1 MTARLKIV
9 AKMIKTILIWPQ
21 RETTRHCVFV
31 IEKILSVFVA
41 LFCAESLASET
52 QYRNS
57 DIDTVAFKFEPIN
70 VTAINQS
77 KNNPLSETLISGK
90 KLELY
95 TISSSLNK
103 VLRNSPGLFAL
114 SDYNNVQDSRI
125 SIRGFGTRSNF
136 GIRGIKILVDGVPE
150 STPDG
155 QGQVDNISMDYF
167 EQVSVFR
174 GSTSILFGN
183 ASGGAINFISKS
195 PRGYNFTKSNMII
208 NSLNDKAFTF
218 LINRKYKSADWNFQ
232 YHVQN
237 QNGHRD
243 HSSSHSSIFNFQLKW
258 GLKAF
263 ENFVLSINQLHS
275 PYALD
280 PGALTLEQ
288 KNENPQMARSANQLY
303 DSRESVTQSK
313 VSLKTEKFL
322 NGMVLLKTNI
332 WFLHRVFNNKLPFE
346 NSGQVALLRNYYG
359 FDSRLIYQQN
369 FGNIYNNIMLGFEMN
384 SQVDDRKRF
393 DNIYGEKGSIK
404 YDGEEK
410 FFMSASY
417 LQWMISYRT
426 HQIFSALRF
435 DYNRASLNDKLLENK
450 KTFYD
455 ADYQNY
461 TPLLGYRYK
470 INEQLSYFINYTT
483 HFETPTLYETGN
495 SPELR
500 PQRNQIRELGI
511 FIENSLARHGEI
523 VLFESKVENEIVPY
537 EVEDEPGRSYF
548 KNAGI
553 TRRRGLEFSLST
565 NPYKKL
571 EFQYTHTHTDY
582 KFIKFGHGEDILNG
596 NFLPAIPRYFGKFNF
611 LYSLTNNL
619 NIDAEIYYAGK
630 VYFDDQN
637 TAEGNGYL
645 LTNLKIE
652 NVFNIFERGTTL
664 FIYIGNVLD
673 TDYNSNIRINAY
685 NDRYYEPAPSRYY
698 SVGLKF

>member
-1 MTARLKIV
+1 
-9 AKMIKTILIWPQ
+9 MIKTILIWPQ
-21 RETTRHCVFV
+21 RETTMHCVFV
-31 IEKILSVFVA
+31 IAKILSVFVA

-57 DIDTVAFKFEPIN
+57 EIDTVAFKFEPIN

-195 PRGYNFTKSNMII
+195 PRGYNFTNSNMII

-237 QNGHRD
+237 QNGHRN

-359 FDSRLIYQQN
+359 FDSKIIYQQN
-369 FGNIYNNIMLGFEMN
+369 FGDIHNNIMLGFEMN

-410 FFMSASY
+410 FFMSASF
-417 LQWMISYRT
+417 LQWMISYKA

-435 DYNRASLNDKLLENK
+435 DYNRASLNDKLLENG

-455 ADYQNY
+455 TDYQNF
-461 TPLLGYRYK
+461 TPLLGYKYK

-537 EVEDEPGRSYF
+537 EIEDEPSRSYF

-553 TRRRGLEFSLST
+553 TKRRGLEFSLST
-565 NPYKKL
+565 NPYKRL
-571 EFQYTHTHTDY
+571 EFQYTHTHAEY

-596 NFLPAIPRYFGKFNF
+596 NFLPAIPRYFGKFNI
-611 LYSLTNNL
+611 LYSLTSNL
-619 NIDAEIYYAGK
+619 NVDAEIYYSGK
-630 VYFDDQN
+630 VYFDDHN

-664 FIYIGNVLD
+664 FIYIGNVFD

>member
-1 MTARLKIV
+1 M
-9 AKMIKTILIWPQ
+9 
-21 RETTRHCVFV
+21 

-52 QYRNS
+52 QYGNS

-77 KNNPLSETLISGK
+77 KKNPLSETLISGK

-195 PRGYNFTKSNMII
+195 PRGYNFTNSNMII

-218 LINRKYKSADWNFQ
+218 LINRKYKSAKWNFQ

-243 HSSSHSSIFNFQLKW
+243 HSSSYSSIFNFQLKW

-288 KNENPQMARSANQLY
+288 K
-303 DSRESVTQSK
+303 K
-313 VSLKTEKFL
+313 
-322 NGMVLLKTNI
+322 
-332 WFLHRVFNNKLPFE
+332 
-346 NSGQVALLRNYYG
+346 
-359 FDSRLIYQQN
+359 
-369 FGNIYNNIMLGFEMN
+369 
-384 SQVDDRKRF
+384 
-393 DNIYGEKGSIK
+393 
-404 YDGEEK
+404 
-410 FFMSASY
+410 
-417 LQWMISYRT
+417 
-426 HQIFSALRF
+426 
-435 DYNRASLNDKLLENK
+435 
-450 KTFYD
+450 
-455 ADYQNY
+455 
-461 TPLLGYRYK
+461 
-470 INEQLSYFINYTT
+470 
-483 HFETPTLYETGN
+483 
-495 SPELR
+495 
-500 PQRNQIRELGI
+500 
-511 FIENSLARHGEI
+511 
-523 VLFESKVENEIVPY
+523 
-537 EVEDEPGRSYF
+537 
-548 KNAGI
+548 
-553 TRRRGLEFSLST
+553 
-565 NPYKKL
+565 
-571 EFQYTHTHTDY
+571 
-582 KFIKFGHGEDILNG
+582 
-596 NFLPAIPRYFGKFNF
+596 
-611 LYSLTNNL
+611 
-619 NIDAEIYYAGK
+619 
-630 VYFDDQN
+630 
-637 TAEGNGYL
+637 
-645 LTNLKIE
+645 
-652 NVFNIFERGTTL
+652 
-664 FIYIGNVLD
+664 
-673 TDYNSNIRINAY
+673 
-685 NDRYYEPAPSRYY
+685 
-698 SVGLKF
+698 

>member
-1 MTARLKIV
+1 
-9 AKMIKTILIWPQ
+9 MIKTILIWPQ
-21 RETTRHCVFV
+21 RETTMHCVFV
-31 IEKILSVFVA
+31 IAKILSVFVA

-57 DIDTVAFKFEPIN
+57 EIDTVAFKFEPIN

-218 LINRKYKSADWNFQ
+218 LINRNYKSADWNFQ
-232 YHVQN
+232 YHAQN

-263 ENFVLSINQLHS
+263 ENFILSINQLHS

-322 NGMVLLKTNI
+322 NDMVLLKTNI

-369 FGNIYNNIMLGFEMN
+369 FGDIHNNIMLGFEMN

-410 FFMSASY
+410 FFMSASF

-455 ADYQNY
+455 TDYQNF
-461 TPLLGYRYK
+461 TPLLGYKYK

-537 EVEDEPGRSYF
+537 EVEDEPSRSYF

-553 TRRRGLEFSLST
+553 TRRRGLEFTLST
-565 NPYKKL
+565 NPYKSL
-571 EFQYTHTHTDY
+571 EFQYTHTHAEY

-596 NFLPAIPRYFGKFNF
+596 NFLPAIPRYFGKFNI
-611 LYSLTNNL
+611 LYSLTSNL
-619 NIDAEIYYAGK
+619 NVDAEIYYSGK
-630 VYFDDQN
+630 VYFDDHN

-652 NVFNIFERGTTL
+652 SVFNIFERGTTL
-664 FIYIGNVLD
+664 FIYIGNVFD

>member
-1 MTARLKIV
+1 
-9 AKMIKTILIWPQ
+9 MIKTILIWPQ
-21 RETTRHCVFV
+21 RETTMHCVFV
-31 IEKILSVFVA
+31 IAKILSVFVA

-57 DIDTVAFKFEPIN
+57 EIDTVAFKFEPIN

-218 LINRKYKSADWNFQ
+218 LINRNYKSADWNFQ
-232 YHVQN
+232 YHAQN

-263 ENFVLSINQLHS
+263 ENFILSINQLHS

-322 NGMVLLKTNI
+322 NDMVLLKTNI

-359 FDSRLIYQQN
+359 FDSKLIYQQN
-369 FGNIYNNIMLGFEMN
+369 FGDIHNNIMLGFEMN

-410 FFMSASY
+410 FFMSASF

-435 DYNRASLNDKLLENK
+435 DYNRASLNDKLLENR

-455 ADYQNY
+455 TDYQNF
-461 TPLLGYRYK
+461 TPLLGYKYK

-537 EVEDEPGRSYF
+537 EVEDEPDRSYF

-553 TRRRGLEFSLST
+553 TRRRGLEFTLST
-565 NPYKKL
+565 NPYKSL
-571 EFQYTHTHTDY
+571 EFQYTHTHAEY

-596 NFLPAIPRYFGKFNF
+596 NFLPAIPRYFGKFNILF
-611 LYSLTNNL
+611 SLTSNL
-619 NIDAEIYYAGK
+619 NVDAEIYYSGK
-630 VYFDDQN
+630 VYFDDHN

-652 NVFNIFERGTTL
+652 SVFNIFERGTTL
-664 FIYIGNVLD
+664 FIYIGNVFD

>member
-1 MTARLKIV
+1 
-9 AKMIKTILIWPQ
+9 MIKTILIWPQ
-21 RETTRHCVFV
+21 RETTVHSVFV

-57 DIDTVAFKFEPIN
+57 DVDTVAFKFEPIN

-195 PRGYNFTKSNMII
+195 PRGNNFTKSNMII

-237 QNGHRD
+237 QNGHRN

-258 GLKAF
+258 GLKSF

-313 VSLKTEKFL
+313 VSLRTEKFL
-322 NGMVLLKTNI
+322 NGKVLLKTNI

-369 FGNIYNNIMLGFEMN
+369 FGDIHNNIMLGFEMN

-410 FFMSASY
+410 FFMSASF
-417 LQWMISYRT
+417 LQWMISYRA

-435 DYNRASLNDKLLENK
+435 DYNRASLNDKLLENG

-455 ADYQNY
+455 TDYQNF
-461 TPLLGYRYK
+461 TPLLGYKYK

-523 VLFESKVENEIVPY
+523 VLFESKVENEIMPY
-537 EVEDEPGRSYF
+537 EIEDEPSRSYF

-553 TRRRGLEFSLST
+553 TKRRGLEFSLST
-565 NPYKKL
+565 NPYKRL
-571 EFQYTHTHTDY
+571 EFQYTHTHAEY

-596 NFLPAIPRYFGKFNF
+596 NFLPAIPRYFGKFNI
-611 LYSLTNNL
+611 LYSLTSNL
-619 NIDAEIYYAGK
+619 NVDAEIYYSGK
-630 VYFDDQN
+630 VYFDDHN

-664 FIYIGNVLD
+664 FIYIGNVFD

>member
-1 MTARLKIV
+1 
-9 AKMIKTILIWPQ
+9 MIKTILIWSQ

-369 FGNIYNNIMLGFEMN
+369 FGDIHNNIMLGFEMN

-410 FFMSASY
+410 FFMSASF
-417 LQWMISYRT
+417 LQWMISYKA

-435 DYNRASLNDKLLENK
+435 DYNRASLNDKLLENG

-455 ADYQNY
+455 TDYQNF
-461 TPLLGYRYK
+461 TPLLGYKYK

-537 EVEDEPGRSYF
+537 EIEDEPGRSYF

-553 TRRRGLEFSLST
+553 TKRRGLEFSLST
-565 NPYKKL
+565 NPYKRL
-571 EFQYTHTHTDY
+571 EFQYTHTHAEY

-596 NFLPAIPRYFGKFNF
+596 NFLPAIPRYFGKFNI
-611 LYSLTNNL
+611 LYSLTSNL
-619 NIDAEIYYAGK
+619 NVDAEIYYSGK
-630 VYFDDQN
+630 VYFDDHN

-664 FIYIGNVLD
+664 FIYIGNVFD

>member
-1 MTARLKIV
+1 
-9 AKMIKTILIWPQ
+9 MIKTILIWPQ
-21 RETTRHCVFV
+21 RETTMHCVFV
-31 IEKILSVFVA
+31 IAKILSVFVA

-57 DIDTVAFKFEPIN
+57 EIDTVAFKFEPIN

-218 LINRKYKSADWNFQ
+218 LINRNYKSADWNFQ
-232 YHVQN
+232 YHAQN

-263 ENFVLSINQLHS
+263 ENFILSINQLHS

-322 NGMVLLKTNI
+322 NDMVLLKTNI

-369 FGNIYNNIMLGFEMN
+369 FGDIHNNIMLGFEMN

-410 FFMSASY
+410 FFMSASF

-435 DYNRASLNDKLLENK
+435 DYNRASLNDKLLENR

-455 ADYQNY
+455 TDYQNF
-461 TPLLGYRYK
+461 TPLLGYKYK

-553 TRRRGLEFSLST
+553 TRRRGLEFTLST
-565 NPYKKL
+565 NPYKSL
-571 EFQYTHTHTDY
+571 EFQYTHTHAEY

-596 NFLPAIPRYFGKFNF
+596 NFLPAIPRYFGKFNILF
-611 LYSLTNNL
+611 SLTSNL
-619 NIDAEIYYAGK
+619 NVDAEIYYSGK
-630 VYFDDQN
+630 VYFDDHN

-652 NVFNIFERGTTL
+652 SVFNIFERGTTL
-664 FIYIGNVLD
+664 FIYIGNVFD

>member
-1 MTARLKIV
+1 
-9 AKMIKTILIWPQ
+9 MIKTILIWPQ
-21 RETTRHCVFV
+21 RETTMHCVFV
-31 IEKILSVFVA
+31 IAKILSVFVA

-57 DIDTVAFKFEPIN
+57 EIDTVAFKFEPIN

-218 LINRKYKSADWNFQ
+218 LINRNYKSADWNFQ
-232 YHVQN
+232 YHAQN

-263 ENFVLSINQLHS
+263 ENFILSINQLHS

-322 NGMVLLKTNI
+322 NDMVLLKTNI

-369 FGNIYNNIMLGFEMN
+369 FGDIHNNIMLGFEMN

-410 FFMSASY
+410 FFMSASF

-435 DYNRASLNDKLLENK
+435 DYNRASLNDKLLENR

-455 ADYQNY
+455 TDYQNF
-461 TPLLGYRYK
+461 TPLLGYKYK

-553 TRRRGLEFSLST
+553 TRRRGLEFTLST
-565 NPYKKL
+565 NPYKSL
-571 EFQYTHTHTDY
+571 EFQYTHTHAEY

-596 NFLPAIPRYFGKFNF
+596 NFLPAIPRYFGKFNI
-611 LYSLTNNL
+611 LYSLTSNL
-619 NIDAEIYYAGK
+619 NVDAEIYYSGK
-630 VYFDDQN
+630 VYFDDHN

-652 NVFNIFERGTTL
+652 SVFNIFERGTTL
-664 FIYIGNVLD
+664 FIYIGNVFD

>member
-1 MTARLKIV
+1 
-9 AKMIKTILIWPQ
+9 MIKTILIWPQ
-21 RETTRHCVFV
+21 RETTMHCVFV
-31 IEKILSVFVA
+31 IAKILSVFVA

-52 QYRNS
+52 QYGNS
-57 DIDTVAFKFEPIN
+57 DIDPVAFKFEPIN

-218 LINRKYKSADWNFQ
+218 FINRKYKSADWNFQ

-258 GLKAF
+258 ALKAF

-322 NGMVLLKTNI
+322 NDMVLLKTNI
-332 WFLHRVFNNKLPFE
+332 WFLHRAFNNKLPFE

-359 FDSRLIYQQN
+359 FDSKIIYQQN
-369 FGNIYNNIMLGFEMN
+369 FGDIHNNIMLGFEMN

-410 FFMSASY
+410 FFMSASF
-417 LQWMISYRT
+417 LQWMISYRA

-435 DYNRASLNDKLLENK
+435 DYNRASLNDKLLENR

-455 ADYQNY
+455 ADYQNF
-461 TPLLGYRYK
+461 TPLLGYKYK

-537 EVEDEPGRSYF
+537 EIEDEPGRSYF

-553 TRRRGLEFSLST
+553 TKRRGLEFSLST
-565 NPYKKL
+565 NPYKRL
-571 EFQYTHTHTDY
+571 EFQYTHTRAEY
-582 KFIKFGHGEDILNG
+582 KFIRFGHGEDILNG
-596 NFLPAIPRYFGKFNF
+596 NFLPAIPRYFGKFNI
-611 LYSLTNNL
+611 LYSLTSNL
-619 NIDAEIYYAGK
+619 NVDAEIYYSGK
-630 VYFDDQN
+630 VYFDDHN

-664 FIYIGNVLD
+664 FIYIGNVFD

>member
-1 MTARLKIV
+1 MKLQGIV
-9 AKMIKTILIWPQ
+9 FFM
-21 RETTRHCVFV
+21 

-52 QYRNS
+52 QYGNS

-77 KNNPLSETLISGK
+77 KKNPLSETLISGK

-195 PRGYNFTKSNMII
+195 PRGYNFTNSNMII

-218 LINRKYKSADWNFQ
+218 LINRKYKSAKWNFQ

-243 HSSSHSSIFNFQLKW
+243 HSSSYSSIFNFQLKW

-359 FDSRLIYQQN
+359 FDSKIIYQQN
-369 FGNIYNNIMLGFEMN
+369 FGDIHNNIMLGFEMN

-410 FFMSASY
+410 FFMSASF
-417 LQWMISYRT
+417 LQWMISYKA

-435 DYNRASLNDKLLENK
+435 DYNRASLNDKLLENG

-455 ADYQNY
+455 TDYQNF
-461 TPLLGYRYK
+461 TPLLGYKYK

-537 EVEDEPGRSYF
+537 EIEDEPDRSYF

-553 TRRRGLEFSLST
+553 TKRRGLEFSLST
-565 NPYKKL
+565 NPYKRL
-571 EFQYTHTHTDY
+571 EFQYTHTHAEY

-596 NFLPAIPRYFGKFNF
+596 NFLPAIPRYFGKFNI
-611 LYSLTNNL
+611 LYSLTSNL
-619 NIDAEIYYAGK
+619 NVDAEIYYSGK
-630 VYFDDQN
+630 VYFDDHN

-664 FIYIGNVLD
+664 FIYIGNVFD

>member
-1 MTARLKIV
+1 
-9 AKMIKTILIWPQ
+9 MIKTILIWPQ
-21 RETTRHCVFV
+21 RETTMHCVFV
-31 IEKILSVFVA
+31 IAKILSVFVA

-57 DIDTVAFKFEPIN
+57 EIDTVAFKFEPIN
-70 VTAINQS
+70 VTAIHQS
-77 KNNPLSETLISGK
+77 KKNPLSETLISGK

-208 NSLNDKAFTF
+208 NSLNDKALTF
-218 LINRKYKSADWNFQ
+218 LINRNYKSADWNFQ
-232 YHVQN
+232 YHAQN

-263 ENFVLSINQLHS
+263 ENFILSINQLHS

-322 NGMVLLKTNI
+322 NDMVLLKTNI

-369 FGNIYNNIMLGFEMN
+369 FGDIHNNIMLGFEMN

-410 FFMSASY
+410 FFMSASF

-435 DYNRASLNDKLLENK
+435 DYNRASLNNKLLENR

-455 ADYQNY
+455 TDYQNF
-461 TPLLGYRYK
+461 TPLLGYKYK

-537 EVEDEPGRSYF
+537 EVEDEPSRSYF

-553 TRRRGLEFSLST
+553 TRRRGLEFTLST
-565 NPYKKL
+565 NPYKSL
-571 EFQYTHTHTDY
+571 EFQYTHTHAEY

-596 NFLPAIPRYFGKFNF
+596 NFLPAIPRYFGKFNILF
-611 LYSLTNNL
+611 SLTSNL
-619 NIDAEIYYAGK
+619 NVDAEIYYSGK
-630 VYFDDQN
+630 VYFDDHN

-652 NVFNIFERGTTL
+652 SVFNIFERGTTL
-664 FIYIGNVLD
+664 FIYIGNVFD

>member
-1 MTARLKIV
+1 
-9 AKMIKTILIWPQ
+9 MIKTILIWPQ
-21 RETTRHCVFV
+21 RETTMHCVFV
-31 IEKILSVFVA
+31 IAKILSVFVA

-57 DIDTVAFKFEPIN
+57 EIDTVAFKFEPIN

-218 LINRKYKSADWNFQ
+218 LINRNYKSADWNFQ
-232 YHVQN
+232 YHAQN

-263 ENFVLSINQLHS
+263 ENFILSINQLHS

-322 NGMVLLKTNI
+322 NDMVLLKTNI

-369 FGNIYNNIMLGFEMN
+369 FGDIHNNIMLGFEMN

-410 FFMSASY
+410 FFMSASF

-435 DYNRASLNDKLLENK
+435 DYNRASLNNKLLENR

-455 ADYQNY
+455 TDYQNF
-461 TPLLGYRYK
+461 TPLLGYKYK

-537 EVEDEPGRSYF
+537 EVEDEPSRSYF

-553 TRRRGLEFSLST
+553 TRRRGLEFTLST
-565 NPYKKL
+565 NPYKSL
-571 EFQYTHTHTDY
+571 EFQYTHTHAEY

-596 NFLPAIPRYFGKFNF
+596 NFLPAIPRYFGKFNI
-611 LYSLTNNL
+611 LYSLTSNL
-619 NIDAEIYYAGK
+619 NVDAEIYYSGK
-630 VYFDDQN
+630 VYFDDHN

-652 NVFNIFERGTTL
+652 SVFNIFERGTTL
-664 FIYIGNVLD
+664 FIYIGNVFD

>member
-1 MTARLKIV
+1 
-9 AKMIKTILIWPQ
+9 MIKTILIWPQ
-21 RETTRHCVFV
+21 RETTMHCVFV
-31 IEKILSVFVA
+31 IAKILSVFVA

-57 DIDTVAFKFEPIN
+57 EIDTVAFKFEPIN

-218 LINRKYKSADWNFQ
+218 LINRNYKSADWNFQ
-232 YHVQN
+232 YHAQN

-263 ENFVLSINQLHS
+263 ENFILSINQLHS

-322 NGMVLLKTNI
+322 NDMVLLKTNI

-369 FGNIYNNIMLGFEMN
+369 FGDIHNNIMLGFEMN

-410 FFMSASY
+410 FFMSASF

-435 DYNRASLNDKLLENK
+435 DYNRASLNDKLLENR

-455 ADYQNY
+455 TDYQNF
-461 TPLLGYRYK
+461 TPLLGYKYK

-537 EVEDEPGRSYF
+537 EVEDEPDRSYF

-553 TRRRGLEFSLST
+553 TRRRGLEFTLST
-565 NPYKKL
+565 NPYKSL
-571 EFQYTHTHTDY
+571 EFQYTHTHAEY

-596 NFLPAIPRYFGKFNF
+596 NFLPAIPRYFGKFNILF
-611 LYSLTNNL
+611 SLTSNL
-619 NIDAEIYYAGK
+619 NVDAEIYYSGK
-630 VYFDDQN
+630 VYFDDHN

-652 NVFNIFERGTTL
+652 SVFNIFERGTTL
-664 FIYIGNVLD
+664 FIYIGNVFD

>member
-1 MTARLKIV
+1 MKLQGIV
-9 AKMIKTILIWPQ
+9 FFM
-21 RETTRHCVFV
+21 

-52 QYRNS
+52 QYGNS

-77 KNNPLSETLISGK
+77 KKNPLSETLISGK

-195 PRGYNFTKSNMII
+195 PRGYNFTNSNMII

-218 LINRKYKSADWNFQ
+218 LINRKYKSAKWNFQ

-243 HSSSHSSIFNFQLKW
+243 HSSSYSSIFNFQLKW

-359 FDSRLIYQQN
+359 FDSKIIYQQN
-369 FGNIYNNIMLGFEMN
+369 FGDIHNNIMLGFEMN

-410 FFMSASY
+410 FFMSASF
-417 LQWMISYRT
+417 LQWMISYKA

-435 DYNRASLNDKLLENK
+435 DYNRASLNDKLLENG

-455 ADYQNY
+455 TDYQNF
-461 TPLLGYRYK
+461 TPLLGYKYK

-537 EVEDEPGRSYF
+537 EIEDEPGRSYF

-553 TRRRGLEFSLST
+553 TKRRGLEFSLST
-565 NPYKKL
+565 NPYKRL
-571 EFQYTHTHTDY
+571 EFQYTHTHAEY

-596 NFLPAIPRYFGKFNF
+596 NFLPAIPRYFGKFNI
-611 LYSLTNNL
+611 LYSLTSNL
-619 NIDAEIYYAGK
+619 NVDAEIYYSGK
-630 VYFDDQN
+630 VYFDDHN

-664 FIYIGNVLD
+664 FIYIGNVFD

>member
-1 MTARLKIV
+1 
-9 AKMIKTILIWPQ
+9 MIKTILIWSQ
-21 RETTRHCVFV
+21 RKLIRHCVFMV
-31 IEKILSVFVA
+31 ENILSIFIA
-41 LFCAESLASET
+41 LFCAESLVSEN

-195 PRGYNFTKSNMII
+195 PQGYNFTKSNMII

-313 VSLKTEKFL
+313 VSLRTEKFL
-322 NGMVLLKTNI
+322 NGKVLLKTNI

-369 FGNIYNNIMLGFEMN
+369 FGDIHNNIMLGFEMN

-410 FFMSASY
+410 FFMSASF
-417 LQWMISYRT
+417 LQWMISYRA

-435 DYNRASLNDKLLENK
+435 DYNRASLDDKLLEDR

-455 ADYQNY
+455 TDYQNF
-461 TPLLGYRYK
+461 TPLLGYKYE

-553 TRRRGLEFSLST
+553 TKRRGLEFSLST
-565 NPYKKL
+565 NPYKRL
-571 EFQYTHTHTDY
+571 EFQYTHTHAEY

-596 NFLPAIPRYFGKFNF
+596 NFLPAIPRYFGKFNV
-611 LYSLTNNL
+611 LYSLTSDL
-619 NIDAEIYYAGK
+619 NVDAEIYYSGK
-630 VYFDDQN
+630 VYFDDHN

-664 FIYIGNVLD
+664 FIYIGNVFD

-685 NDRYYEPAPSRYY
+685 NNRYYEPAPSRYY

>member
-1 MTARLKIV
+1 
-9 AKMIKTILIWPQ
+9 MIKTILSWPQ
-21 RETTRHCVFV
+21 RETTMHCVFV

-52 QYRNS
+52 QYGNS

-77 KNNPLSETLISGK
+77 KKNPLSETLISGK

-232 YHVQN
+232 YHAQN

-322 NGMVLLKTNI
+322 NDMVLLKTNI

-369 FGNIYNNIMLGFEMN
+369 FGDIHNNIMLGFEMN

-410 FFMSASY
+410 FFMSASF

-435 DYNRASLNDKLLENK
+435 DYNRASLNDKLLENR

-455 ADYQNY
+455 TDYQNF
-461 TPLLGYRYK
+461 TPLLGYKYK

-523 VLFESKVENEIVPY
+523 VLFESKVENEIMPY
-537 EVEDEPGRSYF
+537 EIEDEPGRSYF

-553 TRRRGLEFSLST
+553 TKRRGLEFSLST
-565 NPYKKL
+565 NPCKSL
-571 EFQYTHTHTDY
+571 ELQYTHTHAEY

-596 NFLPAIPRYFGKFNF
+596 NFLPAIPRYFGKFNI
-611 LYSLTNNL
+611 LYSLTSNL
-619 NIDAEIYYAGK
+619 NVDAEIYYSGK
-630 VYFDDQN
+630 VYFDDHN

-664 FIYIGNVLD
+664 FIYIGNVFD

>member
-1 MTARLKIV
+1 
-9 AKMIKTILIWPQ
+9 MIKTILIWPQ
-21 RETTRHCVFV
+21 RETTMHCVFV
-31 IEKILSVFVA
+31 IAKILSVFVA

-57 DIDTVAFKFEPIN
+57 EIDTVAFKFEPIN

-218 LINRKYKSADWNFQ
+218 LINRNYKSADWNFQ
-232 YHVQN
+232 YHAQN

-263 ENFVLSINQLHS
+263 ENFILSINQLHS

-322 NGMVLLKTNI
+322 NDMVLLKTNI

-369 FGNIYNNIMLGFEMN
+369 FGDIHNNIMLGFEMN

-410 FFMSASY
+410 FFMSASF

-435 DYNRASLNDKLLENK
+435 DYNRASLNDKLLENR

-455 ADYQNY
+455 TDYQNF
-461 TPLLGYRYK
+461 TPLLGYKYK

-537 EVEDEPGRSYF
+537 EVEDEPSRSYF

-553 TRRRGLEFSLST
+553 TRRRGLEFTLST
-565 NPYKKL
+565 NPYKSL
-571 EFQYTHTHTDY
+571 EFQYTHTHAEY

-596 NFLPAIPRYFGKFNF
+596 NFLPAIPRYFGKFNILF
-611 LYSLTNNL
+611 SLTSNL
-619 NIDAEIYYAGK
+619 NVDAEIYYSGK
-630 VYFDDQN
+630 VYFDDHN

-652 NVFNIFERGTTL
+652 SVFNIFERGTTL
-664 FIYIGNVLD
+664 FIYIGNVFD

>member
-1 MTARLKIV
+1 
-9 AKMIKTILIWPQ
+9 MIKTILIWPQ
-21 RETTRHCVFV
+21 RETTMHCVFV
-31 IEKILSVFVA
+31 IAKILSVFVA

-57 DIDTVAFKFEPIN
+57 EIDTVAFKFEPIN

-218 LINRKYKSADWNFQ
+218 LINRNYKSADWNFQ
-232 YHVQN
+232 YHAQN

-263 ENFVLSINQLHS
+263 ENFILSINQLHS

-322 NGMVLLKTNI
+322 NDMVLLKTNI

-369 FGNIYNNIMLGFEMN
+369 FGDIHNNIMLGFEMN

-410 FFMSASY
+410 FFMSASF

-435 DYNRASLNDKLLENK
+435 DYNRASLNNKLLENR

-455 ADYQNY
+455 TDYQNF
-461 TPLLGYRYK
+461 TPLLGYKYK

-553 TRRRGLEFSLST
+553 TRRRGLEFTLST
-565 NPYKKL
+565 NPYKSL
-571 EFQYTHTHTDY
+571 EFQYTHTHAEY

-596 NFLPAIPRYFGKFNF
+596 NFLPAIPRYFGKFNI
-611 LYSLTNNL
+611 LYSLTSNL
-619 NIDAEIYYAGK
+619 NVDAEIYYSGK
-630 VYFDDQN
+630 VYFDDHN

-652 NVFNIFERGTTL
+652 SVFNIFERGTTL
-664 FIYIGNVLD
+664 FIYIGNVFD

>member
-1 MTARLKIV
+1 MKLQGIV
-9 AKMIKTILIWPQ
+9 FFM
-21 RETTRHCVFV
+21 

-52 QYRNS
+52 QYGNS

-77 KNNPLSETLISGK
+77 KKNPLSETLISGK

-195 PRGYNFTKSNMII
+195 PRGYNFTNSNMII

-218 LINRKYKSADWNFQ
+218 LINRKYKSAKWNFQ

-243 HSSSHSSIFNFQLKW
+243 HSSSYSSIFNFQLKW

-359 FDSRLIYQQN
+359 FDSKIIYQQN
-369 FGNIYNNIMLGFEMN
+369 FGDIHNNIMLGFEMN

-410 FFMSASY
+410 FFMSASF
-417 LQWMISYRT
+417 LQWMISYKA

-435 DYNRASLNDKLLENK
+435 DYNRASLNDKLLENG

-455 ADYQNY
+455 TDYQNF
-461 TPLLGYRYK
+461 TPLLGFKYK

-523 VLFESKVENEIVPY
+523 VLFESKVENEIMPY
-537 EVEDEPGRSYF
+537 EIEDEPGRSYF

-553 TRRRGLEFSLST
+553 TKRRGLEFSLST
-565 NPYKKL
+565 NPYKRL
-571 EFQYTHTHTDY
+571 EFQYTHTHAEY

-596 NFLPAIPRYFGKFNF
+596 NFLPAIPRYFGKFNI
-611 LYSLTNNL
+611 LYSLTSNL
-619 NIDAEIYYAGK
+619 NVDAEIYYSGK
-630 VYFDDQN
+630 VYFDDHN

-664 FIYIGNVLD
+664 FIYIGNVFD

>member
-1 MTARLKIV
+1 
-9 AKMIKTILIWPQ
+9 MIKTILIWSQ
-21 RETTRHCVFV
+21 RKLIRHCVFMV
-31 IEKILSVFVA
+31 ENILSIFIA
-41 LFCAESLASET
+41 LFCAESLVSEN

-195 PRGYNFTKSNMII
+195 PRGYNFTNSNMII

-218 LINRKYKSADWNFQ
+218 LINRKYKSANWNFQ

-359 FDSRLIYQQN
+359 FDSKIIYQQN
-369 FGNIYNNIMLGFEMN
+369 FGDIHNNIMLGFEMN

-410 FFMSASY
+410 FFMSASF
-417 LQWMISYRT
+417 LQWMISYKA

-435 DYNRASLNDKLLENK
+435 DYNRASLNDKLLENG
-450 KTFYD
+450 KTLYD
-455 ADYQNY
+455 TDYQNF
-461 TPLLGYRYK
+461 TPLLGYKYK

-511 FIENSLARHGEI
+511 FIENSLTRHGEI

-565 NPYKKL
+565 NPYKRL
-571 EFQYTHTHTDY
+571 EFQYTHTHAEY
-582 KFIKFGHGEDILNG
+582 KFIKFGQGEDILNG

-611 LYSLTNNL
+611 LYSLTSNL
-619 NIDAEIYYAGK
+619 NVDAEIYYSGK
-630 VYFDDQN
+630 VYFDDHN
-637 TAEGNGYL
+637 TEEGNGYL

-664 FIYIGNVLD
+664 FIYIGNVFD

>member
-1 MTARLKIV
+1 M
-9 AKMIKTILIWPQ
+9 
-21 RETTRHCVFV
+21 

-52 QYRNS
+52 QYGNS

-77 KNNPLSETLISGK
+77 KKNPLSETLISGK

-218 LINRKYKSADWNFQ
+218 LINRKYKSAKWNFQ

-243 HSSSHSSIFNFQLKW
+243 HSSSYSSIFNFQLKW

-359 FDSRLIYQQN
+359 FDSKIIYQQN
-369 FGNIYNNIMLGFEMN
+369 FGDIHNNIMLGFEMN

-410 FFMSASY
+410 FFMSASF
-417 LQWMISYRT
+417 LQWMISYKA

-435 DYNRASLNDKLLENK
+435 DYNKASLNDKLLENG

-455 ADYQNY
+455 TDYQNF
-461 TPLLGYRYK
+461 TPLLGFKYK

-523 VLFESKVENEIVPY
+523 VLFESKVENEIMPY
-537 EVEDEPGRSYF
+537 EIEDEPGRSYF

-553 TRRRGLEFSLST
+553 TKRRGLEFSLST
-565 NPYKKL
+565 NPCKSL
-571 EFQYTHTHTDY
+571 ELQYTHTHAEY

-596 NFLPAIPRYFGKFNF
+596 NFLPAIPRYFGKFNI
-611 LYSLTNNL
+611 LYSLTSNL
-619 NIDAEIYYAGK
+619 NVDAEIYYSGK
-630 VYFDDQN
+630 VYFDDHN

-664 FIYIGNVLD
+664 FIYIGNVFD

>member
-1 MTARLKIV
+1 
-9 AKMIKTILIWPQ
+9 MIKTILIWPQ
-21 RETTRHCVFV
+21 RETTMHCVFV
-31 IEKILSVFVA
+31 IAKILSVFVA

-57 DIDTVAFKFEPIN
+57 EIDTVAFKFEPIN

-218 LINRKYKSADWNFQ
+218 LINRNYKSADWNFQ
-232 YHVQN
+232 YHAQN

-263 ENFVLSINQLHS
+263 ENFILSINQLHS

-322 NGMVLLKTNI
+322 NDMVLLKTNI

-369 FGNIYNNIMLGFEMN
+369 FGDIHNNIMLGFEMN

-410 FFMSASY
+410 FFMSASF

-435 DYNRASLNDKLLENK
+435 DYNRASLNDKLLENR

-455 ADYQNY
+455 TDYQNF
-461 TPLLGYRYK
+461 TPLLGYKYK

-537 EVEDEPGRSYF
+537 EVEDEPDRSYF

-553 TRRRGLEFSLST
+553 TRRRGLEFTLST
-565 NPYKKL
+565 NPYKSL
-571 EFQYTHTHTDY
+571 EFQYTHTHAEY

-596 NFLPAIPRYFGKFNF
+596 NFLPAIPRYFGKFNI
-611 LYSLTNNL
+611 LYSLTSNL
-619 NIDAEIYYAGK
+619 NVDAEIYYSGK
-630 VYFDDQN
+630 VYFDDHN

-652 NVFNIFERGTTL
+652 SVFNIFERGTTL
-664 FIYIGNVLD
+664 FIYIGNVFD

>member
-1 MTARLKIV
+1 M
-9 AKMIKTILIWPQ
+9 
-21 RETTRHCVFV
+21 
-31 IEKILSVFVA
+31 
-41 LFCAESLASET
+41 
-52 QYRNS
+52 
-57 DIDTVAFKFEPIN
+57 
-70 VTAINQS
+70 
-77 KNNPLSETLISGK
+77 ISGK

-183 ASGGAINFISKS
+183 ASGGAINFISKVHEDITL
-195 PRGYNFTKSNMII
+195 PNSNMII

-263 ENFVLSINQLHS
+263 ENFILSINQLHS

-313 VSLKTEKFL
+313 FSLKTEKFL
-322 NGMVLLKTNI
+322 NDMVLLKTNI

-369 FGNIYNNIMLGFEMN
+369 FGDIHNNIMLGFEMN

-410 FFMSASY
+410 FFMSASF
-417 LQWMISYRT
+417 LQWMISYRA
-426 HQIFSALRF
+426 HQIFF
-435 DYNRASLNDKLLENK
+435 QP
-450 KTFYD
+450 YD
-455 ADYQNY
+455 LII
-461 TPLLGYRYK
+461 T
-470 INEQLSYFINYTT
+470 
-483 HFETPTLYETGN
+483 
-495 SPELR
+495 EL
-500 PQRNQIRELGI
+500 
-511 FIENSLARHGEI
+511 
-523 VLFESKVENEIVPY
+523 V
-537 EVEDEPGRSYF
+537 
-548 KNAGI
+548 
-553 TRRRGLEFSLST
+553 
-565 NPYKKL
+565 
-571 EFQYTHTHTDY
+571 
-582 KFIKFGHGEDILNG
+582 
-596 NFLPAIPRYFGKFNF
+596 
-611 LYSLTNNL
+611 
-619 NIDAEIYYAGK
+619 
-630 VYFDDQN
+630 
-637 TAEGNGYL
+637 
-645 LTNLKIE
+645 
-652 NVFNIFERGTTL
+652 
-664 FIYIGNVLD
+664 
-673 TDYNSNIRINAY
+673 
-685 NDRYYEPAPSRYY
+685 
-698 SVGLKF
+698 

>member
-1 MTARLKIV
+1 
-9 AKMIKTILIWPQ
+9 MIKTILIWPQ
-21 RETTRHCVFV
+21 RETTMHCVFV
-31 IEKILSVFVA
+31 IAKILSVFVA

-57 DIDTVAFKFEPIN
+57 DIDTVTFKFEPIN

-218 LINRKYKSADWNFQ
+218 FINRKYKSADWNFQ

-258 GLKAF
+258 ALKAF

-313 VSLKTEKFL
+313 VSLRAEKFL

-346 NSGQVALLRNYYG
+346 NSGQIALLRNYYG

-369 FGNIYNNIMLGFEMN
+369 FGDIHNNIMLGFEMN

-410 FFMSASY
+410 FFMSASF
-417 LQWMISYRT
+417 LQWMISYRA

-435 DYNRASLNDKLLENK
+435 DYNRASLNDKLLENG

-455 ADYQNY
+455 TDYQNF
-461 TPLLGYRYK
+461 TPLLGYKYK

-537 EVEDEPGRSYF
+537 EIEDEPGRSYF

-553 TRRRGLEFSLST
+553 TERRGLEFSLST
-565 NPYKKL
+565 NPYKRL
-571 EFQYTHTHTDY
+571 EFQYTHTRAEY
-582 KFIKFGHGEDILNG
+582 KFIRFGHGEDILNG
-596 NFLPAIPRYFGKFNF
+596 NFLPAIPRYFGKFNI
-611 LYSLTNNL
+611 LYSLTSNL
-619 NIDAEIYYAGK
+619 NVDAEIYYSGK
-630 VYFDDQN
+630 VYFDDHN

-664 FIYIGNVLD
+664 FIYIGNVFD

>member
-1 MTARLKIV
+1 
-9 AKMIKTILIWPQ
+9 MIKTILIWPQ

-232 YHVQN
+232 YHAQN

-322 NGMVLLKTNI
+322 NDMVLLKTNI
-332 WFLHRVFNNKLPFE
+332 WFLHRAFNNKLPFE

-359 FDSRLIYQQN
+359 FDSRLIYQKN
-369 FGNIYNNIMLGFEMN
+369 FGDIHNNIMLGFEMN

-410 FFMSASY
+410 FFMGASF
-417 LQWMISYRT
+417 LQWVISYRV

-435 DYNRASLNDKLLENK
+435 DYNRASLNDKLLENS
-450 KTFYD
+450 KTFYES
-455 ADYQNY
+455 DYQNF
-461 TPLLGYRYK
+461 TPLLGYKYK

-565 NPYKKL
+565 NPYKRL
-571 EFQYTHTHTDY
+571 EFQYTHTHAEY
-582 KFIKFGHGEDILNG
+582 KFIKFGQGEDILNG

-664 FIYIGNVLD
+664 FIYIGNVFD

>member
-1 MTARLKIV
+1 
-9 AKMIKTILIWPQ
+9 MIKTILIWPQ
-21 RETTRHCVFV
+21 RETTMHCVFV
-31 IEKILSVFVA
+31 IAKILSVFVA

-57 DIDTVAFKFEPIN
+57 DIDTVTFKFEPIN

-288 KNENPQMARSANQLY
+288 KNENPQMARSANQQY

-332 WFLHRVFNNKLPFE
+332 WFSHRVFNNKLPFE

-359 FDSRLIYQQN
+359 FDSKIIYQQN
-369 FGNIYNNIMLGFEMN
+369 FGDIHNNIMLGFEMN

-410 FFMSASY
+410 FFMSASF
-417 LQWMISYRT
+417 LQWMISYRA

-435 DYNRASLNDKLLENK
+435 DYNRASLNDRLLVNR

-455 ADYQNY
+455 SDYQNF
-461 TPLLGYRYK
+461 TPLLGYKYK

-537 EVEDEPGRSYF
+537 EIEDEPGRSYF

-553 TRRRGLEFSLST
+553 TERRGLEFSLYT
-565 NPYKKL
+565 NPYKRF
-571 EFQYTHTHTDY
+571 EFQYTHTRAEY
-582 KFIKFGHGEDILNG
+582 KFIRFGHGEDILNG
-596 NFLPAIPRYFGKFNF
+596 NFLPAIPRYFGKFNI
-611 LYSLTNNL
+611 LYSLTSNL
-619 NIDAEIYYAGK
+619 NVDAEIYYSGK
-630 VYFDDQN
+630 VYFDDHN

-664 FIYIGNVLD
+664 FIYIGNVFD

>member
-1 MTARLKIV
+1 
-9 AKMIKTILIWPQ
+9 MIKTILIWPQ
-21 RETTRHCVFV
+21 RETTMHCVFV
-31 IEKILSVFVA
+31 IAKILSVFVA
-41 LFCAESLASET
+41 LFCTESLASET

-57 DIDTVAFKFEPIN
+57 DIDTVSFKFEPIN

-167 EQVSVFR
+167 QQVSVFR

-322 NGMVLLKTNI
+322 NDMVLLKTNI

-369 FGNIYNNIMLGFEMN
+369 FGDIHNNIMLGFEMN

-410 FFMSASY
+410 FLMSASY
-417 LQWMISYRT
+417 LQWTISYRA

-435 DYNRASLNDKLLENK
+435 DYNRASLNDKLLENR

-455 ADYQNY
+455 TDYQNF
-461 TPLLGYRYK
+461 TPLLGYKYK

-500 PQRNQIRELGI
+500 PQRNKIRELGI

-553 TRRRGLEFSLST
+553 TKRRGLEFSLST
-565 NPYKKL
+565 NPYKSL
-571 EFQYTHTHTDY
+571 EFQYTHTHAEY
-582 KFIKFGHGEDILNG
+582 KFIKFGQGEDILNG
-596 NFLPAIPRYFGKFNF
+596 NFLPAIPRYFGKFNI
-611 LYSLTNNL
+611 LYSLTSNL
-619 NIDAEIYYAGK
+619 NVDAEIYYSGK
-630 VYFDDQN
+630 VYFDDHN

-664 FIYIGNVLD
+664 FIYIGNVFD

>member
-1 MTARLKIV
+1 
-9 AKMIKTILIWPQ
+9 MIKTILIWSQ
-21 RETTRHCVFV
+21 CKLIRHCVFM
-31 IEKILSVFVA
+31 IENILSIFVA

-52 QYRNS
+52 LYRDS

-77 KNNPLSETLISGK
+77 KNNPISETLISGK
-90 KLELY
+90 RLELY

-136 GIRGIKILVDGVPE
+136 GIRGIKILVDGIPE

-263 ENFVLSINQLHS
+263 ENFVLSINQLNS

-288 KNENPQMARSANQLY
+288 KNENPQMARSANKLY

-369 FGNIYNNIMLGFEMN
+369 FGNVYNNIMLGFEMN

-410 FFMSASY
+410 FFMSASF
-417 LQWMISYRT
+417 LQWMISYRA

-435 DYNRASLNDKLLENK
+435 DYNRASLNDKLLENR

-455 ADYQNY
+455 TDYQNF
-461 TPLLGYRYK
+461 TPLLGYKYK
-470 INEQLSYFINYTT
+470 INKQLSYFINYTT

-523 VLFESKVENEIVPY
+523 VLFDSKVENEIVPY

-565 NPYKKL
+565 NPYKRL
-571 EFQYTHTHTDY
+571 EFQYTHTHADY

-596 NFLPAIPRYFGKFNF
+596 NFLPAVPRYFGKFNF

-664 FIYIGNVLD
+664 FIYIGNVFD

>member
-1 MTARLKIV
+1 
-9 AKMIKTILIWPQ
+9 MIKTILIWPQ

-57 DIDTVAFKFEPIN
+57 DIDTVTFKFEPIN

-218 LINRKYKSADWNFQ
+218 FINRKYKSADWNFQ

-258 GLKAF
+258 ALKAF

-313 VSLKTEKFL
+313 VSLRAEKFL

-346 NSGQVALLRNYYG
+346 NSGQIALLRNYYG

-369 FGNIYNNIMLGFEMN
+369 FGDIHNNIMLGFEMN

-410 FFMSASY
+410 FFMSASF
-417 LQWMISYRT
+417 LQWMISYRA

-435 DYNRASLNDKLLENK
+435 DYNRASLNDKLLENG

-455 ADYQNY
+455 TDYQNF
-461 TPLLGYRYK
+461 TPLLGYKY
-470 INEQLSYFINYTT
+470 
-483 HFETPTLYETGN
+483 
-495 SPELR
+495 
-500 PQRNQIRELGI
+500 
-511 FIENSLARHGEI
+511 
-523 VLFESKVENEIVPY
+523 
-537 EVEDEPGRSYF
+537 
-548 KNAGI
+548 
-553 TRRRGLEFSLST
+553 
-565 NPYKKL
+565 
-571 EFQYTHTHTDY
+571 
-582 KFIKFGHGEDILNG
+582 
-596 NFLPAIPRYFGKFNF
+596 
-611 LYSLTNNL
+611 
-619 NIDAEIYYAGK
+619 
-630 VYFDDQN
+630 
-637 TAEGNGYL
+637 
-645 LTNLKIE
+645 
-652 NVFNIFERGTTL
+652 
-664 FIYIGNVLD
+664 
-673 TDYNSNIRINAY
+673 
-685 NDRYYEPAPSRYY
+685 
-698 SVGLKF
+698 

>member
-1 MTARLKIV
+1 
-9 AKMIKTILIWPQ
+9 MIKTILIWPQ
-21 RETTRHCVFV
+21 RETTMHCVFV
-31 IEKILSVFVA
+31 IAKILSVFVA

-57 DIDTVAFKFEPIN
+57 EIDTVAFKFEPIN

-218 LINRKYKSADWNFQ
+218 LINRNYKSADWNFQ
-232 YHVQN
+232 YHAQN

-263 ENFVLSINQLHS
+263 ENFILSINQLHS

-322 NGMVLLKTNI
+322 NDMVLLKTNI

-369 FGNIYNNIMLGFEMN
+369 FGDIHNNIMLGFEMN

-410 FFMSASY
+410 FFMSASF

-435 DYNRASLNDKLLENK
+435 DYNRASLNDKLLENR

-455 ADYQNY
+455 TDYQNF
-461 TPLLGYRYK
+461 TPLLGYKYK

-537 EVEDEPGRSYF
+537 EVEDEPSRSYF

-553 TRRRGLEFSLST
+553 TRRRGLEFTLST
-565 NPYKKL
+565 NPYKSL
-571 EFQYTHTHTDY
+571 EFQYTHTHAEY

-596 NFLPAIPRYFGKFNF
+596 NFLPAIPRYFGKFNI
-611 LYSLTNNL
+611 LYSLTSNL
-619 NIDAEIYYAGK
+619 NVDAEIYYSGK
-630 VYFDDQN
+630 VYFDDHN

-652 NVFNIFERGTTL
+652 SVFNIFERGTTL
-664 FIYIGNVLD
+664 FIYIGNVFD

>member
-1 MTARLKIV
+1 
-9 AKMIKTILIWPQ
+9 MIKTILIWPQ
-21 RETTRHCVFV
+21 RETTVHSVFV

-57 DIDTVAFKFEPIN
+57 DVDTVAFKFEPIN

-243 HSSSHSSIFNFQLKW
+243 HSSSYSSIFNFQLKW
-258 GLKAF
+258 GLKSF

-313 VSLKTEKFL
+313 VSLRTEKFL
-322 NGMVLLKTNI
+322 NGKVLLKTNI

-369 FGNIYNNIMLGFEMN
+369 FGDIHNNIMLGFEMN

-410 FFMSASY
+410 FFMSASF

-435 DYNRASLNDKLLENK
+435 DYNRASLNDKLLENG

-455 ADYQNY
+455 TDYQNF
-461 TPLLGYRYK
+461 TPLLGYKYK

-523 VLFESKVENEIVPY
+523 VLFESKVENEIMPY
-537 EVEDEPGRSYF
+537 EIEDEPSRSYF

-553 TRRRGLEFSLST
+553 TKRRGLEISLST
-565 NPYKKL
+565 NPYKRL
-571 EFQYTHTHTDY
+571 EFQYTHTHAEY

-596 NFLPAIPRYFGKFNF
+596 NFLPAIPRYFGKFNI
-611 LYSLTNNL
+611 LYSLTSDL
-619 NIDAEIYYAGK
+619 NVDAEIYYSGK
-630 VYFDDQN
+630 VYFDDHN

-652 NVFNIFERGTTL
+652 SVFNIFERGTTL
-664 FIYIGNVLD
+664 FIYIGNVFD

>member
-1 MTARLKIV
+1 
-9 AKMIKTILIWPQ
+9 MIKTILIWPQ

>member
-1 MTARLKIV
+1 
-9 AKMIKTILIWPQ
+9 MIKTILIWPQ
-21 RETTRHCVFV
+21 RETTMHCVFV
-31 IEKILSVFVA
+31 IAKILSVFVA

-57 DIDTVAFKFEPIN
+57 EIDTVAFKFEPIN

-155 QGQVDNISMDYF
+155 QGQVDNVSMDYF

-218 LINRKYKSADWNFQ
+218 LINRNYKSADWNFQ
-232 YHVQN
+232 YHAQN

-263 ENFVLSINQLHS
+263 ENFILSINQLHS

-322 NGMVLLKTNI
+322 NDMVLLKTNI

-369 FGNIYNNIMLGFEMN
+369 FGDIHNNIMLGFEMN

-410 FFMSASY
+410 FFMSASF

-435 DYNRASLNDKLLENK
+435 DYNRASLNDKLLENR

-455 ADYQNY
+455 TDYQNF
-461 TPLLGYRYK
+461 TPLLGYKYK

-537 EVEDEPGRSYF
+537 EVEDEPSRSYF

-553 TRRRGLEFSLST
+553 TRRRGLEFTLST
-565 NPYKKL
+565 NPYKSL
-571 EFQYTHTHTDY
+571 EFQYTHTHAEY

-596 NFLPAIPRYFGKFNF
+596 NFLPAIPRYFGKFNI
-611 LYSLTNNL
+611 LYSLTSNL
-619 NIDAEIYYAGK
+619 NVDAEIYYSGK
-630 VYFDDQN
+630 VYFDDHN

-652 NVFNIFERGTTL
+652 SVFNIFERGTTL
-664 FIYIGNVLD
+664 FIYIGNVFD

>member
-1 MTARLKIV
+1 
-9 AKMIKTILIWPQ
+9 MIKTISIWSKRKLI
-21 RETTRHCVFV
+21 RHCVFI
-31 IEKILSVFVA
+31 IENILSIFVA
-41 LFCAESLASET
+41 LFCAEYLASET
-52 QYRNS
+52 LYRNS

-77 KNNPLSETLISGK
+77 KNNPISETLISGK
-90 KLELY
+90 RLESY
-95 TISSSLNK
+95 TISSSFNK

-136 GIRGIKILVDGVPE
+136 GIRGIKILVDGIPE

-346 NSGQVALLRNYYG
+346 NSGQVALLRNYFG

-369 FGNIYNNIMLGFEMN
+369 FGDIHNNIMLGFEMN

-410 FFMSASY
+410 FFMSASF

-435 DYNRASLNDKLLENK
+435 DYNKASLNDKLLEDR

-455 ADYQNY
+455 TYYQNF
-461 TPLLGYRYK
+461 TPLLGYKYK

-495 SPELR
+495 SPELK

-511 FIENSLARHGEI
+511 FIKNSLARHGEI

-537 EVEDEPGRSYF
+537 EVENEPGRSYF

-553 TRRRGLEFSLST
+553 TQRKGLEFFLST
-565 NPYKKL
+565 NPYKSL
-571 EFQYTHTHTDY
+571 ELQYTHTHADY
-582 KFIKFGHGEDILNG
+582 KFIKFGQGEDILNG
-596 NFLPAIPRYFGKFNF
+596 NFLPAIPRYFGKFNM
-611 LYSLTNNL
+611 LYSLTKNL
-619 NIDAEIYYAGK
+619 SVDAEIYYSGK
-630 VYFDDQN
+630 VYFDDHN

-664 FIYIGNVLD
+664 FIYIGNVFD
-673 TDYNSNIRINAY
+673 TEYNSNIRINAY